1 MEGQE
6 MCNYAFL
13 MEKSLKVM
21 QNCLHDFEKFF
32 LQNPQNW
39 KKRIQIFLTI
49 SLDSD
54 KIQKRT
60 IPHLKAENLNITVY
74 FMHFLQKITLRVAM
88 DKNVCI
94 IFFVT
99 VSMLFL
105 HLSCISN
112 HFSVN
117 HEKPISFCQFSPLI
131 GHSDQHGGYS
141 AKIKLV
147 FANLTKNG

>member
-1 MEGQE
+1 MFLSISFDSGQ
-6 MCNYAFL
+6 
-13 MEKSLKVM
+13 
-21 QNCLHDFEKFF
+21 
-32 LQNPQNW
+32 
-39 KKRIQIFLTI
+39 
-49 SLDSD
+49 
-54 KIQKRT
+54 IQKCT
-60 IPHLKAENLNITVY
+60 IPHLKAENIIITVY
-74 FMHFLQKITLRVAM
+74 FMHFLQKITVRVAT

-131 GHSDQHGGYS
+131 GHSDQQGGYS
-141 AKIKLV
+141 EKIKSI
-147 FANLTKNG
+147 FANLTKNSQRQGKTVKTTYFTHYISYLNPKGEVDNFKID